1 MYGGTEWVA
10 LSKGQILLR
19 GTRDNR
25 LINHDQ
31 PRPAGTQQVDD
42 MPLNITPVNTQQVKN
57 ISNNIYFLKSENIVK
72 THLSNNKS
80 INCDNSTFSLF

>member
-10 LSKGQILLR
+10 LSKGQILLSAR
-19 GTRDNR
+19 RVKR

-31 PRPAGTQQVDD
+31 THPEGTQQVED

-57 ISNNIYFLKSENIVK
+57 I
-72 THLSNNKS
+72 
-80 INCDNSTFSLF
+80 TFIS